1 MSEKADRFIVSL
13 KPEAEGLVAHIQ
25 SRIQEAMPA
34 HLKSMKVSKA
44 LAVETALSHY
54 VKHLESTD
62 EQF

>member
-13 KPEAEGLVAHIQ
+13 KPEAADMVKHIQ
-25 SRIQEAMPA
+25 TRMQETMPD
-34 HLKSMKVSKA
+34 HLKSLKVSKA